1 MDLTVHNTVLL
12 DIWWNMFIKFDRQIV
27 NTFMKIINS
36 YKGLFKTLSNIQ
48 YGALLQVITS
58 IRGKLRMLP
67 DIYDEVFAKIVE
79 N

>member
-12 DIWWNMFIKFDRQIV
+12 DIWWNMFIKFDKQIV

-36 YKGLFKTLSNIQ
+36 YKGLFKSLSIIQ
-48 YGALLQVITS
+48 YGAFLQVITS

-67 DIYDEVFAKIVE
+67 DIYDEFLQK
-79 N
+79 